1 MEARQIGSSS
11 HSELGE
17 NMFASHVT
25 ETTHH
30 HLVTYHTPINPRKSR
45 LVIFLVVP
53 VGGWWFSTIGNH
65 RIFEASPWKT
75 GPQIHPLSQL
85 QNWSRMPRRQ
95 LGFLQH
101 RQMPGSLLQV
111 VHVQPGRTRWE
122 ITTAINP
129 PLIFQGK
136 HCDSNWTIITI
147 HPVRSV
153 RLDKLIPKMMGK

>member
-11 HSELGE
+11 HFELEE
-17 NMFASHVT
+17 NMFATHVT

-30 HLVTYHTPINPRKSR
+30 HLITYHTPINPRKSQ

-53 VGGWWFSTIGNH
+53 VGGWWFTIGNH
-65 RIFEASPWKT
+65 RIFVASPWKT

-129 PLIFQGK
+129 PSFFRESIVIQIGPSSPYIQS
-136 HCDSNWTIITI
+136 DQSDWII
-147 HPVRSV
+147 
-153 RLDKLIPKMMGK
+153 IPKMMGK